1 MSKSIEH
8 TETQIAQILREA
20 RSTSINEAAI
30 KYNVSEAAI
39 CAWHTKF
46 GRLSPEDIKR
56 LRNLKL
62 EHIRRKRA
70 TPVTLGRR

>member
-56 LRNLKL
+56 MRKLKL

>member
-1 MSKSIEH
+1 MAKSIEH

-39 CAWHTKF
+39 CAWHAKF
-46 GRLSPEDIKR
+46 GRLGPENIKR

-62 EHIRRKRA
+62 EQARRKRA
-70 TPVTLGRR
+70 KPLRLGQS

>member
-30 KYNVSEAAI
+30 RYNVSEAAI
-39 CAWHTKF
+39 CAWHAKF
-46 GRLSPEDIKR
+46 GRLGPEEIKR

-62 EHIRRKRA
+62 DHVRRKRSK
-70 TPVTLGRR
+70 PVMLGRT

>member
-30 KYNVSEAAI
+30 RYNVKAAI
-39 CAWHTKF
+39 CAWHAKF
-46 GRLSPEDIKR
+46 GRLGPEEIKR

-62 EHIRRKRA
+62 DHARRKRSK
-70 TPVTLGRR
+70 PVMLGRT

>member
-30 KYNVSEAAI
+30 RYNVSEAAI
-39 CAWHTKF
+39 CAWHAKF
-46 GRLSPEDIKR
+46 GRLGPEEIKR

-62 EHIRRKRA
+62 DHARRKRSK
-70 TPVTLGRR
+70 PVMLGRT

>member
-1 MSKSIEH
+1 MAKSIEH

-46 GRLSPEDIKR
+46 GRLSPENIKR
-56 LRNLKL
+56 LRKLKL
-62 EHIRRKRA
+62 EDVRRKRA
-70 TPVTLGRR
+70 KPVTLGRT

>member
-8 TETQIAQILREA
+8 TETQIAQILRDA

-30 KYNVSEAAI
+30 KYNVSQAAI
-39 CAWHTKF
+39 CAWHAKF
-46 GRLSPEDIKR
+46 GRLGPENIKR

-62 EHIRRKRA
+62 EHARRKRA
-70 TPVTLGRR
+70 KPVTLDRT